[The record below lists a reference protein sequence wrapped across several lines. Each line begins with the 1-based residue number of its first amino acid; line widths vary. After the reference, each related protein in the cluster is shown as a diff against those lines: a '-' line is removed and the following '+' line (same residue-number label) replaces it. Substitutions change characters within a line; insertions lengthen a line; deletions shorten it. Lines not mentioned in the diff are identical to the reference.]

1 MPSGTSTLILS
12 YNNITTLHK
21 NDFEK
26 LHNCSR
32 LEIAHMISKIEKET
46 FNGLNVLN
54 ILDLSYNRISS
65 LIEGSLLGM
74 SRLQSLLLEANRLS
88 HRELGLITELTKL
101 PILRH
106 ISLKKNGINY
116 LKPMIFSN
124 ITQLETL
131 DLRQNYVKKKLTPDT
146 YKSLQLGIIVG
157 LSFAAGI
164 LLLLSLSILT

>member
-32 LEIAHMISKIEKET
+32 LEIAHNMISKIEKET

-131 DLRQNYVKKKLTPDT
+131 DLRQNYVKKKLTR
-146 YKSLQLGIIVG
+146 
-157 LSFAAGI
+157 
-164 LLLLSLSILT
+164 